1 MNVIKKKNKKGGE
14 MIKFIQGDCLEKIKL
29 IPDNSI
35 DAVITDPP
43 YFLINESGKGFMN
56 KE

>member
-1 MNVIKKKNKKGGE
+1 